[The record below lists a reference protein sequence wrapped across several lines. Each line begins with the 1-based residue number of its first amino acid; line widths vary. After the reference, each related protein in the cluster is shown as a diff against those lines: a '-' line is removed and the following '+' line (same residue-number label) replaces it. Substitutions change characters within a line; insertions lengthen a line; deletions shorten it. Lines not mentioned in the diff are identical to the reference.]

1 MTTKSEPASDGRPT
15 RVPEYGTAAPGGQ
28 TCPRCR
34 RIIAADEMAR
44 RLRIIGAREG
54 MPDVEYEHIRCPKA

>member
-1 MTTKSEPASDGRPT
+1 MAKTSAAASDARPT
-15 RVPEYGTAAPGGQ
+15 RVPEYGTAAPDGQ
-28 TCPRCR
+28 SCPRCR
-34 RIIAADEMAR
+34 RIIASDEMAR